1 MKKQPG
7 QDADAAAQALLQI
20 LNDQGAT
27 QPQAQLRQPEQRAE
41 DVAWNAVLLGRQGS
55 LDDMPRA
62 YAIAKLVANKLRGV
76 GAMPDGSLPYA
87 PVVLAGVLHFLWGK
101 QNRFTASPEETA
113 GWAGTLGVAAAD
125 LANRWATP
133 PAQPWFGALAEFPR
147 AVDAALKKIESCT
160 YEDVYKHLD
169 PEMAKLQR
177 LASET
182 LAGIRARHPD
192 ALPSAHA
199 WMMGTLIQKNTFSPL
214 DGSVPED
221 IGERL
226 AKIHGSLLDQA
237 EGAFMPWLFEGFRAA
252 RERPLDEADRWG
264 AGKPAPSRGKRK
276 RAKR

>member
-7 QDADAAAQALLQI
+7 TDADPAVQALLQ
-20 LNDQGAT
+20 LLHDQAAT
-27 QPQAQLRQPEQRAE
+27 RPQAELRQPEESAE
-41 DVAWNAVLLGRQGS
+41 DVIWNAILLGRQGS
-55 LDDMPRA
+55 FDDMPRA
-62 YAIAKLVANKLRGV
+62 YGIAKLVAGKLAGL
-76 GAMPDGSLPYA
+76 GALPEAAMPYA
-87 PVVLAGVLHFLWGK
+87 PVVLAGVMHFLWGK
-101 QNRFTASPEETA
+101 QNRFTASPEETS

-125 LANRWATP
+125 VAHRWTKTAGQ
-133 PAQPWFGALAEFPR
+133 AWFAPLAEFPR
-147 AVDAALKKIESCT
+147 AVDAALKKIEACT

-169 PEMAKLQR
+169 PEMAKVQR
-177 LASET
+177 LANET
-182 LAGIRARHPD
+182 LARIRASHPD
-192 ALPSAHA
+192 ALPGAHA

-252 RERPLDEADRWG
+252 RERPLDEADRWD
-264 AGKPAPSRGKRK
+264 AGKPAPNRGKRK